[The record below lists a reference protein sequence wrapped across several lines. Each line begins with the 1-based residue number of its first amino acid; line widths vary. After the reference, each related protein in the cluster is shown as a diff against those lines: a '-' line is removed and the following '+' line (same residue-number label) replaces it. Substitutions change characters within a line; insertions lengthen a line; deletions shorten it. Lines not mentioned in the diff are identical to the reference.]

1 MSSDQRQ
8 FTDKMIVRE
17 VQKIA
22 KEHNI
27 SEKEAY
33 WGYMHGL
40 YGADRDVGDSR
51 GKHGNTNLD
60 AVSCDYCEYGDIN
73 GEIRCSLRDI
83 ALELE
88 VSGQFHYTK
97 RNGFMPFFIG

>member
-1 MSSDQRQ
+1 MKAFELTRKKKLEELSSDQRQ
-8 FTDKMIVRE
+8 FTAKMIVRE

-40 YGADRDVGDSR
+40 YGADRDV
-51 GKHGNTNLD
+51 
-60 AVSCDYCEYGDIN
+60 E
-73 GEIRCSLRDI
+73 E
-83 ALELE
+83 
-88 VSGQFHYTK
+88 
-97 RNGFMPFFIG
+97 